1 MQQQHVGIE
10 VLLHTVLHDHCYTGS
25 SYLCGCAR
33 DRKFTVQSPYGQLV
47 TLQKEAA
54 CNSYPCSVGCPCYA
68 PYAEGYITAA
78 VACEMQKQSPGG
90 QPFCTDQHCIDLQV
104 MAKANRERLAVLLG
118 EIQERQPGD
127 QRYAAALNG
136 ESYGTH
142 STGTTTG
149 ARTIQELRRQR
160 QTEQEGRQR

>member
-1 MQQQHVGIE
+1 MAWIFEKSPLWRSIV
-10 VLLHTVLHDHCYTGS
+10 
-25 SYLCGCAR
+25 AR
-33 DRKFTVQSPYGQLV
+33 TRESPVFYAGFGV
-47 TLQKEAA
+47 A
-54 CNSYPCSVGCPCYA
+54 CFAV
-68 PYAEGYITAA
+68 PYALGKVVMWGTNPDVDPVREELLRRRQT
-78 VACEMQKQSPGG
+78 V
-90 QPFCTDQHCIDLQV
+90 HNQV